1 MEQVTNQVSETAQN
15 TVNVATGAK
24 NDIIQLQFYK
34 NPVFIVSAI
43 YMITV
48 FGIYFNMN
56 EGTKNT
62 YIFSN
67 KFRDSAG
74 DIHWLDIITY
84 PYSLGLKSIFYSPIM
99 LYLFLGIYLI
109 VNIIDPLQTSNQSYF
124 YSVMFSFLV
133 ILVLFVIHMII
144 FHYII
149 NPENVKVEL
158 TLGDPD
164 KIKKTYEDFYRTQ
177 WLLLIVFS
185 PIIITTVVYA
195 IRKMDKS
202 SK

>member
-34 NPVFIVSAI
+34 NPVFIVFTI

-48 FGIYFNMN
+48 FGIYLSMN
-56 EGTKNT
+56 EGMKN
-62 YIFSN
+62 IFVFSN

-84 PYSLGLKSIFYSPIM
+84 PYGIGSKGVFGSPIM
-99 LYLFLGIYLI
+99 LYLLLGIFLI
-109 VNIIDPLQTSNQSYF
+109 VNIIDPLQTSNQAYF

-149 NPENVKVEL
+149 NPENVIVEL

>member
-15 TVNVATGAK
+15 TVNVAKGAK

-34 NPVFIVSAI
+34 NPVFIVFAI
-43 YMITV
+43 YIITI
-48 FGIYFNMN
+48 FGIYFNMTN
-56 EGTKNT
+56 VTKNN
-62 YIFSN
+62 YVFSN
-67 KFRDSAG
+67 KFRDSAN
-74 DIHWLDIITY
+74 DIHWLDMLFY
-84 PYSLGLKSIFYSPIM
+84 PYGLGLMGILSSPIM
-99 LYLFLGIYLI
+99 LYLLLGIFLT
-109 VNIIDPLQTSNQSYF
+109 VNIIDPLQTSNQAYF

-133 ILVLFVIHMII
+133 ILVLFVIHMLI

-149 NPENVKVEL
+149 NPENVEIEV
-158 TLGDPD
+158 TLGDQD

>member
-34 NPVFIVSAI
+34 NPVFIVFAI

-67 KFRDSAG
+67 KFRDSTN

-84 PYSLGLKSIFYSPIM
+84 PYGLGLKGIFYSPIM
-99 LYLFLGIYLI
+99 LYLLLGIYLI
-109 VNIIDPLQTSNQSYF
+109 VNIIDPLQTSNQAYF

-133 ILVLFVIHMII
+133 ILVLFVIHMVI

-149 NPENVKVEL
+149 NPEKVKVEL

-164 KIKKTYEDFYRTQ
+164 KIKYTYEDFYRTQ

-185 PIIITTVVYA
+185 PIIITTIVYA
-195 IRKMDKS
+195 IRKLDK
-202 SK
+202 

>member
-24 NDIIQLQFYK
+24 DDIIQLQFYK
-34 NPVFIVSAI
+34 NPVFIVFAI

-62 YIFSN
+62 FVFSN
-67 KFRDSAG
+67 KFRDSTN

-99 LYLFLGIYLI
+99 LYLLLGIYLI

-133 ILVLFVIHMII
+133 ILVLFVIHMVI

-149 NPENVKVEL
+149 NPENVKIKL